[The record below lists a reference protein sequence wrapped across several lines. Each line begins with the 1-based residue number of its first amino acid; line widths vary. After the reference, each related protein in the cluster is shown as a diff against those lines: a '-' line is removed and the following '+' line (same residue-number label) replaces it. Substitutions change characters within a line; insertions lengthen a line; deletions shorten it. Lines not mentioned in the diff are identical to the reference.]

1 MRKNS
6 KLALLLLVCLGV
18 NYHVNAQEIP
28 DSTIVPPATSESTPP
43 ASSEMTPPAGSEA
56 NPALSEATPPPA
68 SEDPGA
74 GAVGGGY
81 PMIEDEDEVVAVEDL
96 ADTSAVIMDGYMT
109 TNNFKRAKPIPLPEI
124 NPANVKF
131 YKRIWRD
138 IDLKDPKNSSV
149 FFSMD
154 GSLTELLVSA
164 VKKGKIIAYDPRQTK
179 KNPTGD
185 GFTTKLPAE
194 QALSRLVDS
203 VLVQQFDEN
212 GNVIGSTMQLNE
224 FNPENITKYR
234 LKEDIFFDRQRSKYE
249 TRIVG
254 IAPLKKVNAGGEEL
268 SEVVFWLHYPSI
280 RKVLVTRESKDGLSF
295 DDIFIQRSFVS
306 QIIRDSKNPGQK
318 IEDPALAEKQLKE
331 QKEKIWKY

>member
-1 MRKNS
+1 MKKNL
-6 KLALLLLVCLGV
+6 KLALMLCVCLGV
-18 NYHVNAQEIP
+18 NYQVQAQEIS
-28 DSTIVPPATSESTPP
+28 DSTTPVASETTPP
-43 ASSEMTPPAGSEA
+43 ASSDMIPPAGSEA
-56 NPALSEATPPPA
+56 DPAISGATPSETA
-68 SEDPGA
+68 SEDA
-74 GAVGGGY
+74 GGIGGGY
-81 PMIEDEDEVVAVEDL
+81 PMIDDEDEVVAVEDL
-96 ADTSAVIMDGYMT
+96 ADTNAVVTDGYMA
-109 TNNFKRAKPIPLPEI
+109 TNNLKRAKPIPLPEI
-124 NPANVKF
+124 NAANVKF

-154 GSLTELLVSA
+154 GSLTELLVSS

-185 GFTTKLPAE
+185 GFTTKLPAD
-194 QALSRLVDS
+194 QAMSRLVDS

-212 GNVIGSTMQLNE
+212 GNVIGSSMQLNE

-234 LKEDIFFDRQRSKYE
+234 IKEDIFFDRQRSKYE

-318 IEDPALAEKQLKE
+318 IENPALAEKQLKE